1 MGVETPQWHK
11 ARSQRVIEGPQRCDA
26 RSRQVVEAPQRHK
39 ARSQWVIEGPQRCKA
54 RSQRVIEGP
63 QWYKASSRQVVE
75 ASKGYKARS
84 AKFQKQCFW
93 RIAGSQSLK
102 NDVFGVLRGCKVSK
116 TMFLAFCEVAKLRK
130 PCFSLY
136 IPKPYIFEYGFFVRF
151 TFLIQSRSRHAVP
164 LYERA

>member
-1 MGVETPQWHK
+1 MGVETPQWH
-11 ARSQRVIEGPQRCDA
+11 
-26 RSRQVVEAPQRHK
+26 
-39 ARSQWVIEGPQRCKA
+39 KA

-102 NDVFGVLRGCKVSK
+102 NDVFGVLRDRKASK
-116 TMFLAFCEVAKLRK
+116 TMFLAFCGVAKPRK
-130 PCFSLY
+130 RCF
-136 IPKPYIFEYGFFVRF
+136 
-151 TFLIQSRSRHAVP
+151 
-164 LYERA
+164 